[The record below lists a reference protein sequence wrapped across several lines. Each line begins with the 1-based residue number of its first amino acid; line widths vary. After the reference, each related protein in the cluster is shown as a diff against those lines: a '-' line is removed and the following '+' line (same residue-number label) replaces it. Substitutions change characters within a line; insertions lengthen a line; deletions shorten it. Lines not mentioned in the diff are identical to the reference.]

1 MRCLRGVGIR
11 SLSHQEEDAVSVLET
26 VRRRPRDE
34 CSKVYVS
41 RVFGHG
47 FDSHIVHSIGSAFV
61 LL

>member
-1 MRCLRGVGIR
+1 M
-11 SLSHQEEDAVSVLET
+11 EDAISVLEI

-47 FDSHIVHSIGSAFV
+47 FDSHILHYLFKGI
-61 LL
+61 